1 MFIPNKLIIST
12 HLVKNSKLNN
22 IINMNPDFFSE
33 ESAADAD
40 FNILSLFIFWEK
52 LKGKSSFYAPMFDV
66 STENHSL
73 LSWSENEVDCLDDFM
88 IKEQF
93 IEFRE
98 DMESNW
104 LKIHSIIKLNYDI
117 FQNIEENDNLKEIYF
132 WAYEF
137 TMTRCY
143 GWSLPST
150 ILIPLADFLNH
161 EKHGV
166 DHYLIHKTYE
176 INPLI
181 KHPGYNIK
189 CKNIDLT
196 DFNELSCTLDE
207 DEKVVLEKFTNHRE
221 IYIEEYFDFLEKNDQ
236 NYFIQNKKNIT
247 PNYQRCFINKINFS
261 RIKKDKNRQIYHYNF
276 FETSD
281 EEDND
286 TGFFQKNAFSF
297 F

>member
-1 MFIPNKLIIST
+1 MFIPNQLIIST

-52 LKGKSSFYAPMFDV
+52 LKGESSFYAPMFGV
-66 STENHSL
+66 SPENNSL
-73 LSWSENEVDCLDDFM
+73 LSWSESEVDSLDDFI

-98 DMESNW
+98 DMELNW
-104 LKIHSIIKLNYDI
+104 QKIHDIIKKNSET
-117 FQNIEENDNLKEIYF
+117 FENIEKFDDLKKIYF

-161 EKHGV
+161 GKHGV
-166 DHYLIHKTYE
+166 DHYLIHKKYE
-176 INPLI
+176 INPAI

-196 DFNELSCTLDE
+196 DFYELSKTIND
-207 DEKVVLEKFTNHRE
+207 DEKVILEKFNNYRE
-221 IYIEEYFDFLEKNDQ
+221 IYIEEYFDFLENNDQ
-236 NYFIQNKKNIT
+236 NYFTQNKENIS
-247 PNYQRCFINKINFS
+247 PYYQRCLINKINFF
-261 RIKKDKNRQIYHYNF
+261 RINKDKNRQIYHYNF

-286 TGFFQKNAFSF
+286 TGFFLKI
-297 F
+297 